1 MISYYVICYVTV
13 VMYFF
18 IINKRKRNIKS
29 RKMNKR
35 KKKKVGVQAHYNM
48 DKKIILKDFGRLQ
61 SIIEEQ
67 ESTEKRV

>member
-1 MISYYVICYVTV
+1 MISYYVIYYVTV
-13 VMYFF
+13 VTYFF

-35 KKKKVGVQAHYNM
+35 KKKKVGVQAYYNM